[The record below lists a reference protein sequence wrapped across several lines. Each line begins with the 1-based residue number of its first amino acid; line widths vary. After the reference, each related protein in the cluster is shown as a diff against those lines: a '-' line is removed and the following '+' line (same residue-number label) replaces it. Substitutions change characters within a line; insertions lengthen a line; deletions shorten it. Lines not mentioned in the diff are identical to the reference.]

1 MNKKIVLIQLIPV
14 LFAFFVMGFVD
25 VVGIST
31 SYVKEDFDL
40 SDTLSNL
47 LPMMV
52 FIWFAVCSLPT
63 GLIMNRIGR
72 KNMVLI
78 SIAITLLAMLL
89 PVFEYSY
96 VIVLM
101 SFVLLG
107 IGNTILQVSL
117 NPLLIDVVSEDK
129 VASMLT
135 LGQFI
140 KAISSMLGPVIAT
153 LAVSL
158 FGNWHLIFWVYAFVS
173 LLSGLWLIF
182 TPINEKNIIS
192 ENSSFAQVLSLLKER
207 EMIMSFSVILLIV
220 GFEIGLMTAVPKY
233 FAERCS
239 LPISEGSLGCSVY
252 FAARMLGTFLGTFI
266 LAKYSP
272 RKFLMWNIIVA
283 IVALAV
289 FLMLSHMMTM
299 MVLLFVIG
307 LTCANVFPIIF
318 SEAIKSRPDKANEV
332 SSLMIMGVAGGAVL
346 PFIMGVVADT
356 YNQCVSI
363 LVPLFAL
370 IYILFVSFVLKKK
383 V

>member
-1 MNKKIVLIQLIPV
+1 MNKKIVLIQLIPI

-117 NPLLIDVVSEDK
+117 NPLLLDVVSEDK

-158 FGNWHLIFWVYAFVS
+158 FGDWHLIFWVYAFVS

-182 TPINEKNIIS
+182 TPINEKNIVS
-192 ENSSFAQVLSLLKER
+192 ENSSFAQVISLLKER

-233 FAERCS
+233 FAERCG

-289 FLMLSHMMTM
+289 FLMLSHIMTM

-332 SSLMIMGVAGGAVL
+332 SSLMIMGVAGGAIL
-346 PFIMGVVADT
+346 PFIMGVIADT
-356 YNQCVSI
+356 YNQSVSI

>member
-1 MNKKIVLIQLIPV
+1 MNKKIVLIQLIPI

-117 NPLLIDVVSEDK
+117 NPLLLDVVSEDK

-158 FGNWHLIFWVYAFVS
+158 FGDWHLIFGVYAFVS

-182 TPINEKNIIS
+182 TPIKEKNIVS

-252 FAARMLGTFLGTFI
+252 FAARMLGTFI

-272 RKFLMWNIIVA
+272 SKFLMWNMIVA

-289 FLMLSHMMTM
+289 FLMLSHIMTM
-299 MVLLFVIG
+299 MFLLFVIG
-307 LTCANVFPIIF
+307 FTCANVFPIIF
-318 SEAIKSRPDKANEV
+318 SEAIKSRSDKANEV
-332 SSLMIMGVAGGAVL
+332 SSLMIMGVAGGAIL
-346 PFIMGVVADT
+346 PFIMGVVADN

>member
-96 VIVLM
+96 VIVLI

-158 FGNWHLIFWVYAFVS
+158 FGDWHLIFWVYAFVS

-182 TPINEKNIIS
+182 TPINEKNIVS

-283 IVALAV
+283 ILALAV
-289 FLMLSHMMTM
+289 FLMLSHTMTL

-332 SSLMIMGVAGGAVL
+332 SSLMIMGVAGGAIL
-346 PFIMGVVADT
+346 PFIMGIIADT
-356 YNQCVSI
+356 YNQSVSI

>member
-1 MNKKIVLIQLIPV
+1 MNKKIVLIQLIPI

-117 NPLLIDVVSEDK
+117 NPLLLDVVSEDK

-158 FGNWHLIFWVYAFVS
+158 FGDWHLIFGVYAFVS

-182 TPINEKNIIS
+182 TPIKEKNIVS

-207 EMIMSFSVILLIV
+207 EI
-220 GFEIGLMTAVPKY
+220 T
-233 FAERCS
+233 
-239 LPISEGSLGCSVY
+239 
-252 FAARMLGTFLGTFI
+252 T
-266 LAKYSP
+266 
-272 RKFLMWNIIVA
+272 
-283 IVALAV
+283 
-289 FLMLSHMMTM
+289 
-299 MVLLFVIG
+299 
-307 LTCANVFPIIF
+307 
-318 SEAIKSRPDKANEV
+318 
-332 SSLMIMGVAGGAVL
+332 
-346 PFIMGVVADT
+346 
-356 YNQCVSI
+356 
-363 LVPLFAL
+363 VPLKWTNR
-370 IYILFVSFVLKKK
+370 SLKSLKISLL
-383 V
+383 